1 MAAIGG
7 PRTVT
12 DGLVLELDGSYIGLT
27 ATVDVLLVAGGGGGG
42 MDMGGGGGAGGVLY
56 TTSSVT
62 HGNTYAV
69 VVGAGGAGARARDVA
84 SERGANGTN
93 STFNGLTAIGGGG
106 GASFHDNSSY
116 PAGSGGSGGGAS
128 GGAQSPS
135 GGSGGA
141 GGYGGGA
148 AGTGTAG
155 QGYAGSFG
163 IWAWYP
169 GGGGGAGGAGSTNP
183 ANGGPGICYPTMSP
197 YYFGGGGGG
206 SAYAVGQ
213 GGTGGIGGGGGGALG
228 DTSVA
233 GKGGQGGGSA
243 LNAGVNGTRGLGG
256 SWANVPGGSAGANTG
271 GGGGGGSHYN
281 SNNAG
286 GAGGSGIVIIR
297 YLGRQRAT
305 GGTVSSLNG
314 YTIHTFLTNGTFDT
328 TAWIDTS
335 GNGNTGTLVNGP
347 IYDSANYGSIS
358 FDGSN
363 DYINVTNT
371 GQFDFPGDFT
381 VCVWLYPVSY
391 ALTYQTIIDTYPG
404 GVTNGWIF
412 TTMNGGTQ
420 AISWYTETCGWSQ
433 SSASVDLNTWN
444 FLVATRTGTTTKV
457 YKNAVQI
464 LSVADSSNIRG
475 GALCIGRGLND
486 SYGPVNG
493 KIGNVAIY
501 KGKSFTIADIQQNYN
516 ALSPRYNSAL
526 EVQTQI
532 NNTSMPNSIVNVGGT
547 GMQGAGSSVITSL
560 GVAAPSVSPGTYTY
574 NSSYFSTHGGHTG
587 SNSFPMYWGVYLGT
601 LRAVNQL
608 IVYVH
613 PNSWGYFV
621 LEGSTDCGTSS
632 GFANVGTWSPIRF
645 VSSNNGSNNQN
656 MGGYSSGRLD
666 GASLTFTYANNA
678 GYLAYR
684 IRILD
689 NSQSSQSLGTSYG
702 GSAGYSWQLNRV

>member
-12 DGLVLELDGSYIGLT
+12 NGLVLELDGSYIGLT

-56 TTSSVT
+56 TTSSIT

-84 SERGANGTN
+84 SERGANGAN

-206 SAYAVGQ
+206 SGYAVGQ

-228 DTSVA
+228 DTGVA

-243 LNAGVNGTRGLGG
+243 LNAGVNGSRGLGG

-297 YLGRQRAT
+297 YFGRQRAT
-305 GGTVSSLNG
+305 GGVVSSLNG

-328 TAWIDTS
+328 TAWIDKSGS
-335 GNGNTGTLVNGP
+335 GNNVTLLNGP
-347 IYDSANYGSIS
+347 TYSSANGGVVV
-358 FDGSN
+358 FDGTN
-363 DYINVTNT
+363 DYINIS
-371 GQFDFPGDFT
+371 
-381 VCVWLYPVSY
+381 VSY
-391 ALTYQTIIDTYPG
+391 SSQNSISRTWEAFVKPNAATTWAGIIGTAISG
-404 GVTNGWIF
+404 GCSYYC
-412 TTMNGGTQ
+412 NGGICIASGNYQ
-420 AISWYTETCGWSQ
+420 FNWY
-433 SSASVDLNTWN
+433 D
-444 FLVATRTGTTTKV
+444 
-457 YKNAVQI
+457 
-464 LSVADSSNIRG
+464 
-475 GALCIGRGLND
+475 
-486 SYGPVNG
+486 
-493 KIGNVAIY
+493 
-501 KGKSFTIADIQQNYN
+501 
-516 ALSPRYNSAL
+516 NSAYQFL
-526 EVQTQI
+526 D
-532 NNTSMPNSIVNVGGT
+532 S
-547 GMQGAGSSVITSL
+547 
-560 GVAAPSVSPGTYTY
+560 GVAATS
-574 NSSYFSTHGGHTG
+574 
-587 SNSFPMYWGVYLGT
+587 GVY
-601 LRAVNQL
+601 AHV
-608 IVYVH
+608 
-613 PNSWGYFV
+613 
-621 LEGSTDCGTSS
+621 
-632 GFANVGTWSPIRF
+632 VGTWDGTDSKARIYING
-645 VSSNNGSNNQN
+645 VLKATSGASNLNYGSFAYAIQIAFLSASANYLNGSIGN
-656 MGGYSSGRLD
+656 MKHYYNKALTAAEVQQSFN
-666 GASLTFTYANNA
+666 ASRTRF
-678 GYLAYR
+678 G
-684 IRILD
+684 I
-689 NSQSSQSLGTSYG
+689 
-702 GSAGYSWQLNRV
+702 

>member
-1 MAAIGG
+1 MSSAAGSNG
-7 PRTVT
+7 VT
-12 DGLVLELDGSYIGLT
+12 NGLVLDLDGSNIGLT

-56 TTSSVT
+56 TTSSIT

-84 SERGANGTN
+84 SERGANGAN

-163 IWAWYP
+163 TWAWYP

-243 LNAGVNGTRGLGG
+243 LNAGVNGSRGLGG

-297 YLGRQRAT
+297 YLGRQRAM
-305 GGTVSSLNG
+305 GGVVSSLNG
-314 YTIHTFLTNGTFDT
+314 YTIHTFLTDGTFDT
-328 TAWIDTS
+328 TAWVDKS
-335 GNGNTGTLVNGP
+335 GNNNYGILLNGP
-347 IYDSANYGSIS
+347 TYSSLNGGSVVL
-358 FDGSN
+358 DGSN
-363 DYINVTNT
+363 DRVHVTNNNGLGSNGPITLIAWVNGT
-371 GQFDFPGDFT
+371 GGM
-381 VCVWLYPVSY
+381 VMSS
-391 ALTYQTIIDTYPG
+391 
-404 GVTNGWIF
+404 GVAYGLFSEGVIRYWYWSANPNWINYS
-412 TTMNGGTQ
+412 TT
-420 AISWYTETCGWSQ
+420 
-433 SSASVDLNTWN
+433 SSVIPNNTWTHIAVSHTPGISTLPAFYAN
-444 FLVATRTGTTTKV
+444 GISIASSGSTPTPL
-457 YKNAVQI
+457 NAG
-464 LSVADSSNIRG
+464 SGSSLTLGEYNG
-475 GALCIGRGLND
+475 YQPY
-486 SYGPVNG
+486 SPYNG
-493 KIGNVAIY
+493 KIAQAQVYNRALSTAEV
-501 KGKSFTIADIQQNYN
+501 QQNFN
-516 ALSPRYNSAL
+516 ASRS
-526 EVQTQI
+526 
-532 NNTSMPNSIVNVGGT
+532 
-547 GMQGAGSSVITSL
+547 
-560 GVAAPSVSPGTYTY
+560 
-574 NSSYFSTHGGHTG
+574 
-587 SNSFPMYWGVYLGT
+587 
-601 LRAVNQL
+601 
-608 IVYVH
+608 
-613 PNSWGYFV
+613 
-621 LEGSTDCGTSS
+621 
-632 GFANVGTWSPIRF
+632 RF
-645 VSSNNGSNNQN
+645 G
-656 MGGYSSGRLD
+656 
-666 GASLTFTYANNA
+666 
-678 GYLAYR
+678 
-684 IRILD
+684 I
-689 NSQSSQSLGTSYG
+689 
-702 GSAGYSWQLNRV
+702 